1 MNKKEIGKL
10 IFYIGLTIEIIILL
24 IDKSAFI
31 NPIEGRL
38 FQFTFLLFAVKVVLT
53 EYTPREWA
61 LIILFEMLG
70 FVSYRITG
78 RNEIIR
84 IVTLIAA
91 CKEMNMKLVF
101 TYMFKTVLAGCLL
114 LVLLA
119 VAGILGEVSLTEV
132 FRGDVVETRYCLGL
146 GHPNALHC
154 MYFMLV
160 ILGMYLYEKRMK
172 LYHFAVLLLTDAG
185 MFLLTGSKTGTI
197 VTAFTIMFAALLRFG
212 KKLCEMPLLYI
223 LTAGELGA
231 CVWIA
236 WWAAKN
242 SEILPRYPEWRKY
255 DRLLSDRIVNLY
267 YDSVSHAG
275 TLPTWTLWGVPE
287 NEYYFDMGWVRLFY
301 WYGIIP
307 AAIYVGV
314 LALLIWSLY
323 RKKDAMGLMMLTSL
337 FIYTLVEAHIISVYL
352 ARDYILF
359 LIGAYWTD
367 MFHADKGKKGYLWQ
381 MPGMLSKKAG

>member
-1 MNKKEIGKL
+1 MNKEKTGKL
-10 IFYIGLTIEIIILL
+10 IFYIGLTIEITILL

-38 FQFTFLLFAVKVVLT
+38 FQLTFLLFAAKVALT
-53 EYTPREWA
+53 EYTLREWA
-61 LIILFEMLG
+61 FIILFEMLG
-70 FVSYRITG
+70 FVSYWMTG

-91 CKEMNMKLVF
+91 CQEMNMKTVF
-101 TYMFKTVLAGCLL
+101 SYMFKTVLMGCLL
-114 LVLLA
+114 LILLSIT
-119 VAGILGEVSLTEV
+119 GILGEVSLTEV
-132 FRGDVVETRYCLGL
+132 FRGNIVETRYCLGL

-160 ILGMYLYEKRMK
+160 ILGIYLYENRMK

-185 MFLLTGSKTGTI
+185 MFLLTGSKTGTA
-197 VTAFTIMFAALLRFG
+197 VTAFAIMFAALLRFG
-212 KKLCEMPLLYI
+212 KKLREMPLFYI

-267 YDSVSHAG
+267 YDSASHAG

-307 AAIYVGV
+307 AAIYIGV
-314 LALLIWSLY
+314 LALLIWSLC
-323 RKKDAMGLMMLTSL
+323 REKDAMGLMILASL
-337 FIYTLVEAHIISVYL
+337 LIYTLVEAHIVSVYL

-359 LIGAYWTD
+359 LIGAYWTG
-367 MFHADKGKKGYLWQ
+367 MFHLDKGKKGYLWHL
-381 MPGMLSKKAG
+381 PGMLSKKAG

>member
-1 MNKKEIGKL
+1 MNKKETGKL

-38 FQFTFLLFAVKVVLT
+38 FQLTFLLFAVKVALT

-70 FVSYRITG
+70 FVSYRMTG

-91 CKEMNMKLVF
+91 CREMNMKLVLS
-101 TYMFKTVLAGCLL
+101 YMFKTVLAGCLL
-114 LVLLA
+114 LVLLS
-119 VAGILGEVSLTEV
+119 VTGILGAVSLTEV
-132 FRGDVVETRYCLGL
+132 FRGDMVETRYCLGF

-160 ILGMYLYEKRMK
+160 ILGMYLYEKHMK

-185 MFLLTGSKTGTI
+185 MFLLTGSKTGTA
-197 VTAFTIMFAALLRFG
+197 VVAFAIMFAALLRFG
-212 KKLCEMPLLYI
+212 KKLREMPLFYA
-223 LTAGELGA
+223 LTAGGLGA
-231 CVWIA
+231 CVWVA

-267 YDSVSHAG
+267 YDSASHAG

-307 AAIYVGV
+307 AVIYIGV

-323 RKKDAMGLMMLTSL
+323 REKDAMGLMILASL

-381 MPGMLSKKAG
+381 LPGMLSKKAG